1 LQYINSK
8 ERLEKLADLSEEEK
22 EASAEEVDS
31 MTSSIFGGGDSTS
44 ENDSDI
50 IPDYLYLINNPD
62 EALDRLKVLS
72 SILNSNSLHADID
85 KFTGEFINITE
96 VSESIQSIF
105 DELITDFPKLG

>member
-22 EASAEEVDS
+22 EALAEEVDNTNS
-31 MTSSIFGGGDSTS
+31 STSKDKAS
-44 ENDSDI
+44 ENDNEI
-50 IPDYLYLINNPD
+50 VPDYLYLINNPD
-62 EALDRLKVLS
+62 EVLDRLKVLS

-105 DELITDFPKLG
+105 NELITDFPKLG

>member
-1 LQYINSK
+1 
-8 ERLEKLADLSEEEK
+8 LADLSEEEK
-22 EASAEEVDS
+22 EALAEEADNTNS
-31 MTSSIFGGGDSTS
+31 STS
-44 ENDSDI
+44 KDKASENGSEI
-50 IPDYLYLINNPD
+50 VPDYLYLINNPD